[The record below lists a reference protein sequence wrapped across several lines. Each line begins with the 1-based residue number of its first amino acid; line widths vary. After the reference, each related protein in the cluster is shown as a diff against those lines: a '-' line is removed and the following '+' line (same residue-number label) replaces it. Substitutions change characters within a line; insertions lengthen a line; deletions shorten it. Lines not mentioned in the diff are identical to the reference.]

1 MQLGQA
7 QVDFFKHVE
16 EEFSRLFEPLKKLGI
31 HCFTFIRQFPDCSD
45 CILSSSSRWVQEY
58 YSSRLFESSLYI
70 NNPEQYPTG
79 FYVWPMESDL
89 EVFKQGRVLLDSEIG
104 ITITQ
109 DSEAYKEFYFFSWS
123 RDAMDQ
129 FNSVLN
135 NKIYLYQFLAYF
147 KKEGKALIEIAQT
160 HHRVIL
166 PSGPDAKHSFPTV
179 VVHSIDFVSE
189 GLDISALETFQSM
202 LKHQDRYTPKEL
214 ECIYF
219 LLQGY
224 TAKECAK
231 KLNVSHRTVETHYE
245 NVKLK
250 LACHKKLE
258 IATAFMR
265 EEFGVLM

>member
-1 MQLGQA
+1 MQLDKT

-16 EEFSRLFEPLKKLGI
+16 EAFARLFEPLKQLGV
-31 HCFTFIRQFPDCSD
+31 HCFTFIRQFPDRSD
-45 CILSSSSRWVQEY
+45 CILSSSSRWVEEY

-70 NNPEQYPTG
+70 NNPKQYPTG

-89 EVFKQGRVLLDSEIG
+89 DVFKQGRLLLNSEIG

-147 KKEGKALIEIAQT
+147 KKEGKALIDSAQH

-166 PSGPDAKHSFPTV
+166 PSKTSVAQEVPKEIME
-179 VVHSIDFVSE
+179 SIGFISQELKVSPI
-189 GLDISALETFQSM
+189 DTFQTM

-214 ECIYF
+214 ECVYF

-231 KLNVSHRTVETHYE
+231 KLQVSHRTVETHYE

-250 LACHKKLE
+250 LDCHKKLE
-258 IATAFMR
+258 IVSAFMR
-265 EEFGVLM
+265 EEFGVLI